1 VLEPLGRGLHGKVDR
16 LRVVGTSIPAAND
29 LIASVWDGGDDAVLD
44 DPEQWAAHTVRLFG
58 PSFYPSLPG
67 QASVLVDAEDGEYY
81 FRHPG
86 AFHGVRD
93 FVLDEA
99 VVRGQLEVGPPE
111 AAGRR
116 RDKGKG
122 KGKEK
127 EEGPLGAAGGTI
139 SRGSSTS
146 TEPFPEVPSHEVQW
160 RLLAMQGVEEAITKV
175 AAGLADR
182 EEEEEGPGRAT
193 GRMRQFSGR
202 LQEKVGKLV
211 SKDKSSKNS
220 DGKE

>member
-1 VLEPLGRGLHGKVDR
+1 MLEPLGRGLHGKVDH

-29 LIASVWDGGDDAVLD
+29 LIASVWDGGDGAVLD
-44 DPEQWAAHTVRLFG
+44 DPEEWARHSVRFFG

-67 QASVLVDAEDGEYY
+67 QASVLVDADEGEYY

-93 FVLDEA
+93 YVLDEA
-99 VVRGQLEVGPPE
+99 AVRGQLEVGPPE

-122 KGKEK
+122 KEK
-127 EEGPLGAAGGTI
+127 EGPLGAAGSTI

-160 RLLAMQGVEEAITKV
+160 RLLAMQGVEEAIKRV
-175 AAGLADR
+175 SARLP
-182 EEEEEGPGRAT
+182 EEGGDGAEKGK
-193 GRMRQFSGR
+193 GRMRQFSGK
-202 LQEKVGKLV
+202 LQERVSRLV
-211 SKDKSSKNS
+211 SKDKSSKDS